1 MAALPRR
8 RGRQGRSLHVQP
20 GLLLAEL
27 RARLAPLSLGAT
39 DAATIHGCVEPILS
53 NAEIFT
59 VNLFDLGLGEKVKRM
74 LAEEFAGPGTV
85 RATIE
90 KYA

>member
-1 MAALPRR
+1 MDD
-8 RGRQGRSLHVQP
+8 RGEAFTSSP
-20 GLLLAEL
+20 GPLLAEL

-59 VNLFDLGLGEKVKRM
+59 VNLYDLGLGEKAKRM
-74 LAEEFAGPGTV
+74 LAEELAGPGTV
-85 RATIE
+85 HATIE

>member
-1 MAALPRR
+1 M
-8 RGRQGRSLHVQP
+8 H
-20 GLLLAEL
+20 
-27 RARLAPLSLGAT
+27 LAPLSLGAT
-39 DAATIHGCVEPILS
+39 DAATIHGCVGPILS

-74 LAEEFAGPGTV
+74 LAEELAGPGTV